1 MKNQSKQYQIS
12 KVQQHKEKLL
22 VDWTDGHQSI
32 FHYIWLRDNCYC
44 SLCGDPRHGEKRFRI
59 VDVPLDIEP
68 LSVSWDS
75 GKALEILWKPDAHKS
90 IYDAE
95 WLRQHCYSAKER
107 EHRQHRPIVWDSNIV
122 TNLPQ
127 IAYEQVQTGDVGRL
141 QLLEYLRNYGICF
154 VRNVPTLKG
163 ELESFAELFGP
174 LLETNYGR
182 VFEIVVDPEESQKS
196 VANSQMNLIPH
207 TDDAYQYAPPGII
220 FFHCLIANNDG
231 TGESTFVDGFQIA
244 EVLRQ
249 EDSEA
254 FDLLCRYEIPFQK
267 HYSDRLRPTAG
278 ERIDMRF
285 SSPVFC
291 LDSGGNVK
299 EVRISNLF
307 PAPFDL
313 PVEIIQ
319 QFYAAYRKLMQL
331 ITDPRYCLKQGL
343 QPGDLVMFDNH
354 RILHGRTAIGK
365 QNQRRHL
372 RYTSVDRDYFHS
384 QRRLLNKNLSFAD
397 IGLLNVN

>member
-1 MKNQSKQYQIS
+1 MKSQSEQYQIT
-12 KVQQHKEKLL
+12 KVRQERNKLFL
-22 VDWTDGHQSI
+22 DWDDGHQST

-44 SLCGDPRHGEKRFRI
+44 CVCGDPRHGEKRFRI

-75 GKALEILWKPDAHKS
+75 GNTLEILWQPDSHKS
-90 IYDAE
+90 IYDAR
-95 WLRQHCYSAKER
+95 WLRQHCYSATER
-107 EHRQHRPIVWDSNIV
+107 EHRQHRPILWDSNIV

-127 IAYEQVQTGDVGRL
+127 IAYEEVQTGEKSRL
-141 QLLEYLRNYGICF
+141 QLLEHLKDYGICF
-154 VRNVPTLKG
+154 VRNVPPQKG
-163 ELESFAELFGP
+163 ELESFAQSFGP

-196 VANSQMNLIPH
+196 VANSQINLIPH

-231 TGESTFVDGFQIA
+231 SGQSTFVDGFQIA

-254 FDLLCRYEIPFQK
+254 FDLLCRYEMPFRK
-267 HYSDRLRPTAG
+267 YYRDAPGGAATL
-278 ERIDMRF
+278 RIDMQF

-291 LDSGGNVK
+291 LDSGGHLK

-307 PAPFDL
+307 PAPLDL
-313 PVEIIQ
+313 PEEIIEP
-319 QFYAAYRKLMQL
+319 FYAAYRKLMQFY
-331 ITDPRYCLKQGL
+331 THPRYCLKQGL

-354 RILHGRTAIGK
+354 RVLHGRTAIGIN
-365 QNQRRHL
+365 NQRRHL
-372 RYTSVDRDYFHS
+372 RYCSVDRDYFYS
-384 QRRLLNKNLSFAD
+384 QWRLLENNLSF
-397 IGLLNVN
+397 L